1 MILAFAVWSFVVS
14 ILLVSGEETVPSFE
28 KAHDLEHTSADDTLR
43 RFEETTLDLYKH
55 CLSSKPS
62 KLSTLTAKLQ
72 TAENSM
78 AAMRTDF
85 NAALDSIR
93 NEYSAKF
100 STLQA
105 AQAYKDTGSGANR
118 LCLSKEPVFGNK
130 DVLHDANGHLYGAEY
145 WTQGHERTDVLCS
158 VCHTSYSTTFMIP
171 GTNSCPSGT
180 HLQYAGYLAVGDSSQ
195 ASASEFVCL
204 DSQPEDRPGTSAYED
219 SAQLDQAITVCG
231 TLPCPPYVENKVAT
245 CAVCSI

>member
-14 ILLVSGEETVPSFE
+14 ILLVSGEET
-28 KAHDLEHTSADDTLR
+28 
-43 RFEETTLDLYKH
+43 TTLDLYKH

-105 AQAYKDTGSGANR
+105 AQGFGGGGAYKDTGSGANR

-171 GTNSCPSGT
+171 GTNS
-180 HLQYAGYLAVGDSSQ
+180 
-195 ASASEFVCL
+195 
-204 DSQPEDRPGTSAYED
+204 
-219 SAQLDQAITVCG
+219 
-231 TLPCPPYVENKVAT
+231 
-245 CAVCSI
+245 